1 MPSKV
6 YYIDLRTKYDQS
18 LPDKLSRLVV
28 AAGMDRIVK
37 KRDLVAVKLHFGELG
52 NTAFIRPLFLRRI
65 VDVIQASGGEAF
77 LTDANTLYAGSRG
90 NAVAH
95 MATAVSNGFAYSV
108 VQAPLIIADGLRG
121 KSQAAV
127 SIKQRH
133 NQVAYIGREIVE
145 ADSLVAVAHFKG
157 HELCGFGGTLKN
169 LGMGCASRRG
179 KMAQHANLGPKIK
192 RKKCVGC
199 GACAAH
205 CSQGAIQLNA
215 VPNGPNSE
223 TNSEVNSEMKA
234 TIDLKLCIGCGA
246 CILACPTEAVQVRW
260 KQTIPLF
267 MEKMVEYT
275 LGVLKTKKDKALF
288 VNFITDVTPACD
300 CHSYNDAPI
309 VGDIGIV
316 AATDPVAIDQASVD
330 LVNAAAALPGT
341 ELTAQMEPGGDKF
354 KGLYPEIDWSYQLEY
369 AQSLG
374 LGQRQYTLE
383 RLA

>member
-6 YYIDLRTKYDQS
+6 YYIDLRAKYDQS

-65 VDVIQASGGEAF
+65 VDVIRASGGEAF

-234 TIDLKLCIGCGA
+234 TI
-246 CILACPTEAVQVRW
+246 
-260 KQTIPLF
+260 
-267 MEKMVEYT
+267 
-275 LGVLKTKKDKALF
+275 
-288 VNFITDVTPACD
+288 
-300 CHSYNDAPI
+300 
-309 VGDIGIV
+309 
-316 AATDPVAIDQASVD
+316 AATANSTYSPIIHQVSAW
-330 LVNAAAALPGT
+330 AAALAKLRWVGAFATTRVPKPFIPCNRSDMISLSFAQSATFGPGWR
-341 ELTAQMEPGGDKF
+341 LNLSGR
-354 KGLYPEIDWSYQLEY
+354 YPESPGRMRRRSPRHRRY
-369 AQSLG
+369 ANP
-374 LGQRQYTLE
+374 
-383 RLA
+383 